1 MGSHIGDGVPVT
13 HHAVQPSLACV
24 GSVLAR
30 PDQTPNAHGDYN
42 FSFQEE
48 GRERQAR
55 RESGFGSD
63 SEVVE
68 GSFSY
73 RTPEGQ
79 EVAVEYTADENGY
92 FPRGAGIHP
101 ALARA
106 LEHLKRQN
114 GI

>member
-1 MGSHIGDGVPVT
+1 MCVPPTFVCPPTVSPSTFHQYPPTSH
-13 HHAVQPSLACV
+13 PS
-24 GSVLAR
+24 
-30 PDQTPNAHGDYN
+30 Q
-42 FSFQEE
+42 
-48 GRERQAR
+48 
-55 RESGFGSD
+55 FGSD

-92 FPRGAGIHP
+92 FPRGVGIHP